1 MNYFLRIIVLVLSII
16 IINETIV
23 FAKEKVKIVL
33 KIDNEIITNLDIK
46 TEYNYLTSLNNDLKK
61 IDKKKGLLLAKN
73 SIIQEK
79 IKKKEIEK
87 YFNLEKDN
95 KFIKTVVKNFYTQLG
110 LNSEDEFRRHL
121 EKHNLKYQ
129 DIKEKIKI
137 EAAWNQLV
145 YDRYNNLVKIDS
157 EKLKKK
163 ILKQKG
169 NQNSYLISEILFK
182 VDAGENFE
190 EKYKIIKKSI
200 QENGFKNSANI
211 YSISDTSKLGG
222 KIGWINQNQ
231 LSKKIL
237 KKIENLKIGK
247 YTEPILAGR
256 GYLILKVDNIKQI
269 KNTNL
274 NVDQELKKLVSYER
288 NKQLNQ
294 MSNIFFNKIK
304 NNTIINEI

>member
-1 MNYFLRIIVLVLSII
+1 M
-16 IINETIV
+16 T
-23 FAKEKVKIVL
+23 K
-33 KIDNEIITNLDIK
+33 
-46 TEYNYLTSLNNDLKK
+46 
-61 IDKKKGLLLAKN
+61 
-73 SIIQEK
+73 
-79 IKKKEIEK
+79 
-87 YFNLEKDN
+87 
-95 KFIKTVVKNFYTQLG
+95 
-110 LNSEDEFRRHL
+110 
-121 EKHNLKYQ
+121 NLKN
-129 DIKEKIKI
+129 IKEKIKI
-137 EAAWNQLV
+137 ESVWNQLI
-145 YDRYNNLVKIDS
+145 YEKYNGLVKIDLK
-157 EKLKKK
+157 ELKKT
-163 ILKQKG
+163 ILEQKG

>member
-1 MNYFLRIIVLVLSII
+1 MNYFLRIFILALSII
-16 IINETIV
+16 IFSENVI
-23 FAKEKVKIVL
+23 FATEKVKIVL
-33 KIDNEIITNLDIK
+33 KVNDEIITNLDIK
-46 TEYNYLTSLNNDLKK
+46 DEYNYLTALNNDLKK
-61 IDKKKGLLLAKN
+61 IDKKKVFKLARD
-73 SIIQEK
+73 SIIKEK

-87 YFNLEKDN
+87 YYNLSKEN
-95 KFIKTVVKNFYTQLG
+95 KHLKKVIKNFYTQLG
-110 LNSEDEFRRHL
+110 LNSDKEFKKYLR
-121 EKHNLKYQ
+121 KYDLKYE

-137 EAAWNQLV
+137 ETVWNQLI
-145 YDRYNNLVKIDS
+145 YEKYNGLVKIDLK
-157 EKLKKK
+157 ELKKT
-163 ILKQKG
+163 ILEQKG

>member
-1 MNYFLRIIVLVLSII
+1 MNYFLRIFILALSII
-16 IINETIV
+16 IFSENVI
-23 FAKEKVKIVL
+23 FATEKVKIVL
-33 KIDNEIITNLDIK
+33 KVNDEIITNLDIK
-46 TEYNYLTSLNNDLKK
+46 DEYNYLTALNNDLKK
-61 IDKKKGLLLAKN
+61 IDKKKVFKLARD
-73 SIIQEK
+73 SIIKEK

-87 YFNLEKDN
+87 YYNLSKEN
-95 KFIKTVVKNFYTQLG
+95 KHLKKVIKNFYTQLG
-110 LNSEDEFRRHL
+110 LNSDKEFKKYLR
-121 EKHNLKYQ
+121 KYDLKYE

-137 EAAWNQLV
+137 ETVWNQLI
-145 YDRYNNLVKIDS
+145 YEKYNGLVKIDLK
-157 EKLKKK
+157 ELKKT
-163 ILKQKG
+163 ILEQKG

-304 NNTIINEI
+304 NNSIINEI